1 MKGRARGRGVS
12 LGTLLMLLLTAL
24 VVGVCVLFL
33 VMIAGGGEAP
43 VPIARVP
50 GTAQPQATPTPAMTP
65 RLTGTSTAPPLPPTD
80 APPTPAPVTITLAA
94 AGTVYA
100 PKAVRESARQRDG
113 SYDFTPVFS
122 GLLDTLS
129 GADLA
134 IATLETTIAG
144 RDKGLGNYNTAPELL
159 DALRGCGVDLLSLAT
174 EHALDKGYDGLGLT
188 VSELTARGL
197 ASAGVSPDG
206 AAGQAAMLRVG
217 GVQVAVL
224 AYAYGLSDEGARR
237 TDGDRQGALAL
248 LETERMVQDITQ
260 ARVSGANLVV
270 VLPHWGTKN
279 KQDTP
284 DALRR
289 MARTL
294 AEAGADVILG
304 AHPNVAQGTERL
316 RVTRSDGLEHEA
328 VVCYSLGTLLTDART
343 AENTAGMIAH
353 LSVTYDPA
361 TRRIALGEL
370 YCTPVYVAC
379 QREQGETAYRVVDA
393 ESAPALERLSQAE
406 REAAQ
411 RAVQLVRDAT
421 ADGQEGQG

>member
-1 MKGRARGRGVS
+1 MKRRGCGVS

-24 VVGVCVLFL
+24 VVGGCALFL
-33 VMIAGGGEAP
+33 AMIARGGGAP
-43 VPIARVP
+43 VSLAHALS
-50 GTAQPQATPTPAMTP
+50 TQEPQATPAPTQSASAVPEPTLTPQ
-65 RLTGTSTAPPLPPTD
+65 PTD

-113 SYDFTPVFS
+113 SYDFSSVFS

-134 IATLETTIAG
+134 IATLETTTAG
-144 RDKGLGNYNTAPELL
+144 RDKGFGNYNTAPELL
-159 DALRGCGVDLLSLAT
+159 DALRACGVDLLSLAT
-174 EHALDKGYDGLGLT
+174 EHALDKGYDGLELT

-197 ASAGVSPDG
+197 ACAGANPDG
-206 AAGQAAMLRVG
+206 AAGQSAMLRVG

-237 TDGDRQGALAL
+237 TDGDSQGALAR
-248 LETERMVQDITQ
+248 LEVERMVRDITQ

-284 DALRR
+284 DTLHR

-316 RVTRSDGLEHEA
+316 SVKRADGLEHEA

-361 TRRIALGEL
+361 TRRTTLGEL

-379 QREQGETAYRVVDA
+379 QREQGETVYRVVDA
-393 ESAPALERLSQAE
+393 ESAPALEPLTQTE

-411 RAVQLVRDAT
+411 QAVRIVRDAT

>member
-1 MKGRARGRGVS
+1 
-12 LGTLLMLLLTAL
+12 
-24 VVGVCVLFL
+24 
-33 VMIAGGGEAP
+33 
-43 VPIARVP
+43 
-50 GTAQPQATPTPAMTP
+50 
-65 RLTGTSTAPPLPPTD
+65 
-80 APPTPAPVTITLAA
+80 
-94 AGTVYA
+94 
-100 PKAVRESARQRDG
+100 
-113 SYDFTPVFS
+113 
-122 GLLDTLS
+122 
-129 GADLA
+129 
-134 IATLETTIAG
+134 
-144 RDKGLGNYNTAPELL
+144 
-159 DALRGCGVDLLSLAT
+159 
-174 EHALDKGYDGLGLT
+174 
-188 VSELTARGL
+188 
-197 ASAGVSPDG
+197 
-206 AAGQAAMLRVG
+206 
-217 GVQVAVL
+217 
-224 AYAYGLSDEGARR
+224 
-237 TDGDRQGALAL
+237 
-248 LETERMVQDITQ
+248 
-260 ARVSGANLVV
+260 
-270 VLPHWGTKN
+270 
-279 KQDTP
+279 
-284 DALRR
+284 

-370 YCTPVYVAC
+370 YCMPVYVAC